1 MVLCGRSRLVVS
13 LSGWPRE
20 GLGPKEDDPRPAGTD
35 ANTRVLVKDATKLG
49 NDAPRAGTIIGFCT
63 YNNKLNKSTAAIEF
77 PK

>member
-1 MVLCGRSRLVVS
+1 
-13 LSGWPRE
+13 
-20 GLGPKEDDPRPAGTD
+20 
-35 ANTRVLVKDATKLG
+35 VLVKDATKLG